1 MELLKGGEMQNIT
14 KEQAKAIRRKRAD
27 VQSTKS
33 MVCRKIGISEK
44 TFNKIENGECLVKPT
59 VYAKVMEWLAKDY

>member
-1 MELLKGGEMQNIT
+1 MEFEKGGKMQNIT

-27 VQSTKS
+27 VQFTKS
-33 MVCRKIGISEK
+33 MVCKKIGISEK

>member
-1 MELLKGGEMQNIT
+1 MQNIT

-27 VQSTKS
+27 VQFTKS
-33 MVCRKIGISEK
+33 MVCKKIGISEK

>member
-1 MELLKGGEMQNIT
+1 MEFEEGGKMQNIT

-27 VQSTKS
+27 VQFTKS
-33 MVCRKIGISEK
+33 MVCKKIGISEK